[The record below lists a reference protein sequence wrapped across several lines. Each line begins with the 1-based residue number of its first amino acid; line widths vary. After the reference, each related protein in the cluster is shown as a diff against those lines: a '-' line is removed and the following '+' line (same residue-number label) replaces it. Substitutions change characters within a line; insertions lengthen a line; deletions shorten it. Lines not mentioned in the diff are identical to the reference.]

1 MFRKNK
7 KKFDLLE
14 NPLLYFPTH
23 LGTRAEDVDKQ
34 KMAERAKKIML
45 QEYLCPTGGVP
56 EIEGVLYMKD
66 GYKKPWK
73 KYFFILRSSGLYFST
88 KGKSKATKH
97 LIKFVTFEDHDL
109 FVGVNFKKF

>member
-1 MFRKNK
+1 
-7 KKFDLLE
+7 
-14 NPLLYFPTH
+14 
-23 LGTRAEDVDKQ
+23 
-34 KMAERAKKIML
+34 MAERAKKIML

-88 KGKSKATKH
+88 KGKSKVRESFNFIVQVYIRTYVTVYFVS
-97 LIKFVTFEDHDL
+97 LIFP
-109 FVGVNFKKF
+109 GN